1 MSALFN
7 TLGKNMFEIINF
19 WMPEVHGGGGHSGGV
34 ASSVNQFLI
43 FLDILSGKSAAEIFA
58 LLMPG
63 IAAME
68 NIHPL
73 FVHFPI
79 ALLTGFTAI
88 DILGSALKKPEWRK
102 AASWFLYLGVIM
114 AGFTV
119 AAGLAA
125 EESVAHGGNV
135 HDIMERHETLA
146 LTVLSLSVILA
157 LWRLLNRGLIE
168 GTANVFYLLF
178 AVVMNIVLIFT
189 ADFGGLMVYKYG
201 VSVQAA
207 HDVNEALFQQHN
219 HSTGSTET
227 NSGHG
232 HSHADGHSHTHA
244 H

>member
-1 MSALFN
+1 
-7 TLGKNMFEIINF
+7 MFEIINF
-19 WMPEVHGGGGHSGGV
+19 WMPEVHGGAGHSGGV
-34 ASSVNQFLI
+34 ASTIEQFLI
-43 FLDILSGKSAAEIFA
+43 FLVSLSEKSPAEIFA
-58 LLMPG
+58 TLMPG

-88 DILGSALKKPEWRK
+88 DILGSVLKKPEWRK

-114 AGFTV
+114 TGFTV

-135 HDIMERHETLA
+135 HEVMERHETLA
-146 LTVLSLSVILA
+146 LTVLSLTAFLA
-157 LWRLLNRGLIE
+157 LWRLLKRGLIE
-168 GTANVFYLLF
+168 GAANVFYLLF
-178 AVVMNIVLIFT
+178 AIVLNIVLIFT
-189 ADFGGLMVYKYG
+189 ADLGGLMVYKYG

-207 HDVNEALFQQHN
+207 RDLNETLFQQHN
-219 HSTGSTET
+219 HSTGSAEPG
-227 NSGHG
+227 SGHG
-232 HSHADGHSHTHA
+232 HTHDHNHTHA

>member
-7 TLGKNMFEIINF
+7 TPGKNMFEIINF
-19 WMPEVHGGGGHSGGV
+19 WMPEVHGGAGHSGGV
-34 ASSVNQFLI
+34 ASTVEQFLI
-43 FLDILSGKSAAEIFA
+43 FLVALSEKSPTEIFA
-58 LLMPG
+58 TLMPG

-79 ALLTGFTAI
+79 ALLTGFAAI
-88 DILGSALKKPEWRK
+88 DILGSVLKKPEWRK

-135 HDIMERHETLA
+135 HEVMERHETLA
-146 LTVLSLSVILA
+146 LTVLSLAAFLA
-157 LWRLLNRGLIE
+157 LWRLLKRGLIE
-168 GTANVFYLLF
+168 GAANVFYLLL
-178 AVVMNIVLIFT
+178 AIILNIVLIFT
-189 ADFGGLMVYKYG
+189 ADLGGLMVYKYG

-207 HDVNEALFQQHN
+207 RALNETLFQQHN
-219 HSTGSTET
+219 HPAGSVAPTPS
-227 NSGHG
+227 SGHG
-232 HSHADGHSHTHA
+232 HAHDHSHTH
-244 H
+244 